1 MRADRL
7 LRPYAVC
14 SSVTAYTVHSSKKKP
29 TARISTEYAPMLHP
43 PGGCECMACMTDRG
57 NRDGGPS
64 AGWRFPTRYG
74 RMTGERGARM
84 ALKLVIGNKN
94 YSSWSMRPWLALRAN
109 NIAFDEVFIPLYAG
123 DADKK
128 RILSFTHSG
137 KVPALIDG
145 DVTIWDSLA
154 IIEYLAERFPEALLW
169 PEDRARRAHARSI
182 SAEMHSGFMALRNEC
197 GMNLHRPVGAIALSA
212 DARDN
217 VARIQQIWIDCR
229 ERYRQFGP
237 FLFGAFGGA
246 DAMFAPVVHRF
257 RTYAIEV
264 APEARDYMNAMMSL
278 PAFQEWTAAG
288 LAETIVIEKFEM
300 V

>member
-1 MRADRL
+1 
-7 LRPYAVC
+7 
-14 SSVTAYTVHSSKKKP
+14 
-29 TARISTEYAPMLHP
+29 
-43 PGGCECMACMTDRG
+43 
-57 NRDGGPS
+57 
-64 AGWRFPTRYG
+64 
-74 RMTGERGARM
+74 M
-84 ALKLVIGNKN
+84 ALTLVIGNKN

-109 NIAFDEVFIPLYAG
+109 NIAFEEVFIPLYTG

-128 RILSFTHSG
+128 RILGFTRSG

-154 IIEYLAERFPEALLW
+154 IIEYLAEMFPEARLW

-212 DARDN
+212 DARAN
-217 VARIQQIWIDCR
+217 VARIEQIWIECR
-229 ERYRQFGP
+229 ERYGTSGP
-237 FLFGAFGGA
+237 FLFGTFGGA

-257 RTYAIEV
+257 RSYAIEV
-264 APEARDYMNAMMSL
+264 TPEAQDYMDTMMAL
-278 PAFQEWTAAG
+278 PAFQEWTRAG
-288 LAETIVIEKFEM
+288 LAETIVVDKFET